1 VSKVTEGCDGQMKNI
16 LIVGED
22 PGAPKS
28 CENTSRLVG
37 STREVTIHAGFVG
50 CSLWETLWLEDMFS
64 KVC

>member
-37 STREVTIHAGFVG
+37 STREVTIHAGSRGVQPVG
-50 CSLWETLWLEDMFS
+50 NPMARRYVF
-64 KVC
+64 